1 VTDAARVSQR
11 ESRPGNG
18 RQLIVARTEHSRP
31 DSSARLRRLGRLT
44 LKELREIL
52 RDRRTIVTLIL
63 MPLFMYPLLSIV
75 FQQFFM
81 SQLGAVR
88 TPHYTIG
95 FQNEGEGQ
103 YLAYLLHEGGLAM
116 TAIGETPS
124 PATDEAAET
133 PIVEPVLTPELTN
146 AVEDFRIDVGLR
158 STRPVPA
165 DFNSGRDVALDL
177 ELIVRDDSV
186 ASRDAAK
193 LIETH
198 LREAGQ
204 NLLAARLKVLGVT
217 QRAQPVTVTRRS
229 LEPAESSAGG
239 ISIAAVIPFIL
250 ILMTVTGAVYPAI
263 DLTAG
268 ERERGTLEILVAAPI
283 PRMGVLFAKYVAVLM
298 VALLTA
304 AANLFT
310 MMITIRVSG
319 LGGLLFGGAG
329 VSPGVIAAV
338 FGLLLLFAA
347 FFSAVLLVITSS
359 ARSFKEAQAWLIPL
373 MLVALAPGILGLM
386 PGLELS
392 GLLLVTPLANIVL
405 LGRDLF
411 AMKATAPAAL
421 TVVSSTLLYA
431 GAAIGL
437 AAKIFG
443 AESVLYSNQSGWA
456 DLFRRPRES
465 EAAPTLTSAAACLAV
480 MFPLY
485 FLLINLLG
493 HASEVADQL
502 LAGVVITAAVFGAVP
517 AVGVWFRHV
526 SLARLFRLPAH
537 PLAVSGG
544 ALLIGGVLWMFDHEA
559 VLFSKQWRGVHLD
572 PRFIEML
579 HEYVGKLRSLPIPAV
594 LLAMAVA
601 PALFEEGF
609 FRGYL
614 FAAVR
619 SAGNAGAAIVI
630 SAVVFGLFHA
640 IVPNPLASERLLSST
655 LTGLALGWVRWR
667 TGSVWPGTLLHL
679 CHNGFLMLLTYYEPR
694 LAARGIGISETAHL
708 PMVWLVAGG
717 FALCAGMLMIYVFG
731 REEPSSV
738 NCPRPVDE
746 PLQR

>member
-1 VTDAARVSQR
+1 
-11 ESRPGNG
+11 
-18 RQLIVARTEHSRP
+18 
-31 DSSARLRRLGRLT
+31 LRRLGRLT

-81 SQLGAVR
+81 SQLGTVR
-88 TPHYTIG
+88 TPHYSIG

-103 YLAYLLHEGGLAM
+103 YLAHLLHEGGLALV
-116 TAIGETPS
+116 TAGETPS
-124 PATDEAAET
+124 PEGEEAAGT
-133 PIVEPVLTPELTN
+133 PIVDAMVDSDLAS
-146 AVEDFRIDVGLR
+146 AVDDFRVDVGLR
-158 STRPVPA
+158 SIRPVPA

-177 ELIVRDDSV
+177 ELILREDSV
-186 ASRDAAK
+186 ASQNAAQ
-193 LIETH
+193 LIEKH
-198 LREAGQ
+198 LRKAGE
-204 NLLAARLKVLGVT
+204 NLLASRLKVLGVS
-217 QRAQPVTVTRRS
+217 QRARPVTVTRHS
-229 LEPAESSAGG
+229 VESAEASAGG
-239 ISIAAVIPFIL
+239 ISIAAIIPFIL

-283 PRMGVLFAKYVAVLM
+283 PRMGVLFAKYVAVLT

-304 AANLFT
+304 AANLLT
-310 MMITIRVSG
+310 MMITIRASG
-319 LGGLLFGGAG
+319 LGVLLFGDAG

-347 FFSAVLLVITSS
+347 FFSALLLVITSS

-411 AMKATAPAAL
+411 AMKASAGAAL
-421 TVVSSTLLYA
+421 TVVASTLLYA
-431 GAAIGL
+431 GAAISL

-443 AESVLYSNQSGWA
+443 AETVLYSSQSGWA
-456 DLFRRPRES
+456 DLFRRPREPA
-465 EAAPTLTSAAACLAV
+465 AAPTLTSATMCLAV

-493 HASEVADQL
+493 QAAGAADQL

-517 AVGVWFRHV
+517 VVAAWFRRV
-526 SLARLFRLPAH
+526 SLAPMFRLSGH

-544 ALLIGGVLWMFDHEA
+544 ALLIGSGLWMFDHEV
-559 VLFSKQWRGVHLD
+559 VLLSKEWRGVHLD
-572 PRFIEML
+572 PRFVEA
-579 HEYVGKLRSLPIPAV
+579 LRDYAATLRELPLPAV
-594 LLAMAVA
+594 LLALAVA
-601 PALFEEGF
+601 PAVFEEGF

-614 FAAVR
+614 FAALR
-619 SAGNAGAAIVI
+619 SVGNAGAAIVV

-655 LTGLALGWVRWR
+655 LTGLVLGWVRWR
-667 TGSVWPGTLLHL
+667 TGSVLPGTLLHL
-679 CHNGFLMLLTYYEPR
+679 CHNGLLMLLTFYEPH
-694 LAARGIGISETAHL
+694 LAAQGIGSAETTHL
-708 PMVWLVAGG
+708 PMTWLATGG
-717 FALCAGMLMIYVFG
+717 TALCAGVLLVFFFS
-731 REEPSSV
+731 RNEL
-738 NCPRPVDE
+738 RPD
-746 PLQR
+746 